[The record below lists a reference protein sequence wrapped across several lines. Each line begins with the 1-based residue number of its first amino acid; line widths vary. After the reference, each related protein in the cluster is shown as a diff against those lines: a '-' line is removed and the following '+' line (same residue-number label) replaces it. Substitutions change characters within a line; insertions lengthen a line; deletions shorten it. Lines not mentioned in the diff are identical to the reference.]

1 MVNINNMDIDKYNL
15 DMTILE
21 HRRNL
26 VFLISDYLKIKVW
39 QAPLEKFI
47 DKYYKDDEREALLN
61 LYNNMENPIIN
72 EKIISN
78 PNRIILYTI
87 LYNKYLELIKQ

>member
-1 MVNINNMDIDKYNL
+1 MDMDKYNL
-15 DMTILE
+15 DMTTAGD
-21 HRRNL
+21 RYNL
-26 VFLISDYLKIKVW
+26 VLLISNYIKVENW
-39 QAPLEKFI
+39 KAPLGKFI

-72 EKIISN
+72 GKIVSN

-87 LYNKYLELIKQ
+87 LYNKYLELIKHGNKL